1 MPRPGPRRPA
11 KTLRLS
17 EDGVIHI
24 EQRADEEA
32 DGNFSEMIRRML
44 AYATARMP
52 KGWRP
57 KPEPSPD
64 SAPQARGKK
73 TTT

>member
-11 KTLRLS
+11 RTIRLS
-17 EDGVIHI
+17 EDGIAHI
-24 EQRADEEA
+24 EQRAAEEA
-32 DGNFSEMIRRML
+32 GGNLSEMIRRML
-44 AYATARMP
+44 AYAAGRMP
-52 KGWRP
+52 KNWRP
-57 KPEPSPD
+57 RLDPPD